1 MKLFLTTILLGVA
14 IILIA
19 VAIHTNDAICACI
32 GGFLVGIYNAIIN
45 KRD

>member
-1 MKLFLTTILLGVA
+1 MKHILTSALLSAA

-19 VAIHTNDAICACI
+19 IAIHTNDGICACI
-32 GGFLVGIYNAIIN
+32 GGFLVAIYNAMID

>member
-1 MKLFLTTILLGVA
+1 MKMFLTSFLLSSA

-19 VAIHTNDAICACI
+19 IAIHTNDFICACI
-32 GGFLVGIYNAIIN
+32 GGLLVGIYNAMMD